1 MNMNDDDV
9 RLISNDETS
18 SSSNAAIV
26 NDNDVVGGLVEEVV
40 VVDER
45 VLWYNR
51 TMRVFLSPIDMTDDD
66 YHHYVKK
73 INYISGFPIL
83 LLVDYNSSVMKL
95 IGQEDSNVASID
107 LDLLASISKE
117 KTVVSIHNNND
128 NNDDNNNDSN
138 NDDSS
143 NDNSST
149 IQGDYVHVMYSYT
162 RKGAAF
168 HLNVFFSITRSDPNV
183 LKDIE
188 DSILE
193 LEFIFKQYTLWTFYD
208 DNNNDTNNQK
218 AHEDDR
224 KPNNIARGFEKTG
237 VLLREG
243 LKAGGRSTGEA
254 IRFLGKK
261 YTENTLKWKSR
272 QSVASESR
280 VADGDDISR
289 SEPRLVE
296 QDDIDKAKLM
306 KERGESVHAG
316 IRTVTSTALR
326 PIRYLGEAAS
336 KMAAIK
342 KDEKDS
348 RRPILDTVGGVGNAL
363 SSVFKGVTEA
373 WSEIG
378 SATSDAALYHSRHL
392 HGNDYADA
400 VTKHYVEGMGEIAL
414 GLYKGIN
421 VATLG
426 VHGLVLD
433 AVVEGTMLSIS
444 LYEFLVGPVIIQDYM
459 DIITLPSLKKT
470 RVFLVLRPWSIAI
483 YETASCF
490 CKRPIKLIAT
500 SMLDTI
506 PKLRRKEAHDTDAE
520 NVAGNNDPTLFD
532 KLKGTETHIEI
543 CTVDCSTY
551 LLFPNPLLLEKL
563 FNELE
568 LACRRVETIDK
579 RNSGALEIAVE
590 RRLSLMP
597 KETFIKLSLFEVV
610 LASNLEED
618 NQDIYDLADKKTH
631 IPAAVDAEADISY
644 LPLATDEVEVDRK
657 TTPTTSSTNLVSL
670 TDKISELKYNF
681 FKSCEVTILP
691 LTHHGVGIVS
701 EKVTSSSTKLE
712 HEQLEN
718 DEKRYS
724 ASWDEE
730 HILLG
735 KNACLSPSELKLIQ
749 FSIYCESTV
758 KSKVRVGTA
767 KVLLNKLSGT
777 TENIWIDLK
786 KKGKVEAKL
795 RLAITIFGT

>member
-1 MNMNDDDV
+1 MNDDDDDDDV

-18 SSSNAAIV
+18 SSNNNAAIV
-26 NDNDVVGGLVEEVV
+26 NDDDVVGGLVEEVV

-51 TMRVFLSPIDMTDDD
+51 TMRVFLSPIDMSDDD

-83 LLVDYNSSVMKL
+83 LLVDYNSSVLKL

-107 LDLLASISKE
+107 LDLLVSMTKE
-117 KTVVSIHNNND
+117 KTVVSIHNNSD
-128 NNDDNNNDSN
+128 NNDDNNNDN
-138 NDDSS
+138 NRK
-143 NDNSST
+143 NDKNS
-149 IQGDYVHVMYSYT
+149 IVQGDYVHVTYSY
-162 RKGAAF
+162 RRNGKPF
-168 HLNVFFSITRSDPNV
+168 HLNVFFSITNSDPNV

-193 LEFIFKQYTLWTFYD
+193 LEFIFKQYTLWTFC
-208 DNNNDTNNQK
+208 DNNNSDTNNRK

-224 KPNNIARGFEKTG
+224 KPNNLARGFEKTG

-272 QSVASESR
+272 QSVADDGR
-280 VADGDDISR
+280 IKDDRDDGDNIIR

-296 QDDIDKAKLM
+296 QDDIDKALRM

-316 IRTVTSTALR
+316 VRTVTSTVLR
-326 PIRYLGEAAS
+326 PIRYLGERAS
-336 KMAAIK
+336 KMATIK
-342 KDEKDS
+342 KDETDS
-348 RRPILDTVGGVGNAL
+348 RPVLDTVGGIGNAMA
-363 SSVFKGVTEA
+363 SVFKGVTEA

-392 HGNDYADA
+392 HGNEYADA
-400 VTKHYVEGMGEIAL
+400 VTVHYVEGMGEIAL

-433 AVVEGTMLSIS
+433 AVVEGTMLSMS

-459 DIITLPSLKKT
+459 DIITLPSMKKK
-470 RVFLVLRPWSIAI
+470 RAFLVLRPWSIAV

-490 CKRPIKLIAT
+490 CKRPLKLIAT

-506 PKLRRKEAHDTDAE
+506 PKLRKKEAYDTDAE
-520 NVAGNNDPTLFD
+520 NNDPSLLD

-551 LLFPNPLLLEKL
+551 LLFPSSLLLEKL

-597 KETFIKLSLFEVV
+597 KETFIKLSLLEVV

-618 NQDIYDLADKKTH
+618 NQDIYELADKKNH
-631 IPAAVDAEADISY
+631 IPAPVVDAEADISY

-657 TTPTTSSTNLVSL
+657 TTPTASSTNLTSL
-670 TDKISELKYNF
+670 ADKISELKYNF
-681 FKSCEVTILP
+681 FKSCEITILP

-758 KSKVRVGTA
+758 KTKVKAGTA
-767 KVLLNKLSGT
+767 KILLNKFSGT

-795 RLAITIFGT
+795 KLGITIFGT